1 MHAPLPDA
9 SILPTDAVRFDPDV
23 ALADW
28 GGMPAS
34 VLVSGTPHQR
44 GHLYLDDKARG
55 LQAGVWDCTAMTC
68 KMSPYPVDE
77 FMLLLEGA
85 VEIVLPD
92 GRVTRVEAGQ
102 SFVIPK
108 GLVCQWRQPGY
119 VKKFFV
125 ILETPDKPTDRLC
138 TGLAVAVPDHGAGLA
153 PTPGPKPEALL
164 SGSPQWSGK
173 DYFEDAGSRLTVGLW
188 ASTAYH
194 RKTIPFPRH
203 ELMCLLE
210 GEVTITGPGGKPQTF
225 RAGESFF
232 VPYGAMTDFRTDGDV
247 KKIFV
252 IYQP

>member
-9 SILPTDAVRFDPDV
+9 SLLPADAVRFDPGV

-28 GGMPAS
+28 GGLPAD

-44 GHLYLDDKARG
+44 GHLYIDDKARG

-119 VKKFFV
+119 VKKIFV
-125 ILETPDKPTDRLC
+125 ILETPDRPTDRPC
-138 TGLAVAVPDHGAGLA
+138 TGLAVALPDPGAVLA
-153 PTPGPKPEALL
+153 PSAGPAPAALL
-164 SGSPQWSGK
+164 SGDPVQRTRQF
-173 DYFEDAGSRLTVGLW
+173 FEDAGSRLTVGVW
-188 ASTAYH
+188 DTTAYH
-194 RKTIPFPRH
+194 RKTMPFPRH

-210 GEVTITGPGGKPQTF
+210 GAVTITGPGGSPQTF

-232 VPYGAMTDFRTDGDV
+232 VPYGAVTDFRTDGYL
-247 KKIFV
+247 KKIYV

>member
-1 MHAPLPDA
+1 MDTAPLAKTLPDN
-9 SILPTDAVRFDPDV
+9 AVRFDPD
-23 ALADW
+23 ATLDDW
-28 GGMPAS
+28 EEIPPQH
-34 VLVSGTPHQR
+34 LVSGRPKQR
-44 GHLYLDDKARG
+44 GHLYIDDKERG
-55 LQAGVWDCTAMTC
+55 LQAGVWDCTAMTAQIG
-68 KMSPYPVDE
+68 PYSVDE

-92 GRVTRVEAGQ
+92 GSFTRVEAGQ

-125 ILETPDKPTDRLC
+125 ILETPDKAKSRSADGLRVVLPD
-138 TGLAVAVPDHGAGLA
+138 TGAALA
-153 PTPGPKPEALL
+153 PSAGPKPEALL
-164 SGSPQWSGK
+164 SGNPVQHTRE
-173 DYFEDAGSRLTVGLW
+173 FFRDAGGKLTVGVW
-188 ASTAYH
+188 DTTAYH

-210 GEVTITGPGGKPQTF
+210 GEVTITGPRGQAQTF
-225 RAGESFF
+225 KAGDSFF
-232 VPYGAMTDFRTDGDV
+232 VPYGAVTDWNCGGYL